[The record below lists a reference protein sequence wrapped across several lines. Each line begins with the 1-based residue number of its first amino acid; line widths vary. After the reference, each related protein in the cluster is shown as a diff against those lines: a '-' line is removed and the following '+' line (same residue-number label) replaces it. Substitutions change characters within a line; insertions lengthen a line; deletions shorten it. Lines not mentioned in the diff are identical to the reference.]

1 VSRVSMR
8 LRSAEADPHIT
19 EVVQDPR
26 GAGRA
31 NRGWLVRTLSCAGV
45 HGTLPWHPFPGSRVR
60 CPPGERPTSR
70 PCSTDE
76 SVAMRHRF
84 QCLTARV
91 SHGLVSPSRSS
102 PSRCCPSESVRR
114 SVLLPLVVP
123 RAEARG
129 PSWVAFRRRSPVGE
143 RVGPLSRREWREG
156 SAASLPGLL
165 ATPRPGITP
174 CAGFVAPPPKSV
186 RERESRAAFRREPLV
201 ASGFSSGPSRRPPW
215 GL

>member
-1 VSRVSMR
+1 VSCVSMR

-26 GAGRA
+26 GAGRID
-31 NRGWLVRTLSCAGV
+31 RGRIVRTLSCAGV

-76 SVAMRHRF
+76 SVALQHRF
-84 QCLTARV
+84 QCCLARV

-102 PSRCCPSESVRR
+102 LLRRCPSESVRR
-114 SVLLPLVVP
+114 SFVFPPVVP

-129 PSWVAFRRRSPVGE
+129 PSWVAFRRRSPVGR
-143 RVGPLSRREWREG
+143 RVGPLSRREWRGG
-156 SAASLPGLL
+156 SAASLRGLL
-165 ATPRPGITP
+165 TTPRPGITP
-174 CAGFVAPPPKSV
+174 CAGFVAPPP
-186 RERESRAAFRREPLV
+186 
-201 ASGFSSGPSRRPPW
+201 
-215 GL
+215 